1 MTKIEKVVTMALAI
15 VGGIAGP
22 WGAYTAYD
30 ASKFRQP
37 FDEHDQLARS
47 YVSQISSA
55 ESRKD
60 APEVRRVRL
69 LYEAFEERWRAARQI
84 VQAVASIESLSVS
97 QLSTEQ
103 SQNLKELLAKAS
115 EGQNQPSLSS
125 RTLGAAYFAVKDY
138 ESAAVQLS
146 AASSKN
152 GDPKA
157 LALKAATYSALAT
170 NTKDES
176 VKADYEAVAVESYL
190 EALKATKNATQ
201 LSGFAVANAS
211 LRATLSNNGIKLTNR

>member
-1 MTKIEKVVTMALAI
+1 MTKIEKFVTMALAI

-69 LYEAFEERWRAARQI
+69 LYESFEERWRAARQI

-97 QLSTEQ
+97 QLSTDQ

-115 EGQNQPSLSS
+115 AGQSQPILSS

-146 AASSKN
+146 EASSKS
-152 GDPKA
+152 GDPNA

-170 NTKDES
+170 NTEDER
-176 VKADYEAVAVESYL
+176 VKANYEAVAVESYL
-190 EALKATKNATQ
+190 EALKATKNAIQ
-201 LSGFAVANAS
+201 LSGFAVSNAS